1 MTHCIARLQATMPS
15 AFNFA
20 VWPFDCLNQDE
31 QRLVRDAVDI
41 GYYPEGQTI
50 LDAGAAPL
58 HLFVIIKG
66 RVGQYDGDELIATFG
81 PDDCFDG
88 RALVAGKASSRFVA
102 AEEVVAYQVA
112 RQAVRDLIAANATFG
127 ALLFSD
133 LGSKLS
139 AIAQR
144 QSMETM
150 QSLAV
155 SHVSDAFIRPAH
167 FVDAGTDVVSVVKL
181 FQAQNTSNVL
191 VRDGT
196 ASPPRVGIFTRSSL
210 QRAVLQG
217 TPLDRLPV
225 GQMSQFSLITVP
237 ASAQIGDALTLMLR
251 HRVHRL
257 VVTRG
262 DEILGL
268 LESLDVFSFLA
279 NHSYLL
285 TVQINLAQSLDA
297 LAQVAAQ
304 ITRMVTLLTR
314 GGSRID
320 HVASLVREINARLFE
335 RAWQMIAPPELVE
348 NSCLFV
354 MGSEGRGEQLLKT
367 DQDNALVLRDGYV
380 PPADLQRIVTRFS
393 DALAAFGYPPCPGGI
408 MLSRPEWCMTA
419 SDFARRIR
427 EWLILPSPEGL
438 MHLAIFFDAHAV
450 CGDVALLKQL
460 RRALLELTVD
470 NDAVLGRFAAAVEA
484 FSAAPGWRDRL
495 LGFGDSD
502 PVLDVKKE
510 GIFPIVHG
518 VRSLALAHRIL
529 DETGTV
535 PRLEALVRA
544 GALDA
549 HMAAELGDSLH
560 FLMML
565 RLKAG
570 LAEIDAHQP
579 VSSDVHLARLSSLE
593 RDLLKDALS
602 TVKRFKALLRQRWR
616 TEWM

>member
-1 MTHCIARLQATMPS
+1 MPS
-15 AFNFA
+15 AFNVA

-66 RVGQYDGDELIATFG
+66 RVAQYDGDDLIATFG

-285 TVQINLAQSLDA
+285 TVQINLAQDLDA

-304 ITRMVTLLTR
+304 ITRMVALLTR

-320 HVASLVREINARLFE
+320 HVASLVREINACLFE

-380 PPADLQRIVTRFS
+380 PPPDLQRIVTRFS

-450 CGDVALLKQL
+450 CGDAALLKQL
-460 RRALLELTVD
+460 RRTLLELTID

-495 LGFGDSD
+495 LGLGDPD

-518 VRSLALAHRIL
+518 VRSLALAHHIL

-535 PRLEALVRA
+535 PRLNALVRA
-544 GALDA
+544 EALDA
-549 HMAAELGDSLH
+549 HMAAELSESLH
-560 FLMML
+560 FLMTL

-579 VSSDVHLARLSSLE
+579 VSCDVHLSRLSSLE

-602 TVKRFKALLRQRWR
+602 AVKRFKALLRQRWR

>member
-1 MTHCIARLQATMPS
+1 MPS

-41 GYYPEGQTI
+41 GYYPQGQSI
-50 LDAGAAPL
+50 LDTGAAPQ
-58 HLFVIIKG
+58 HLFLIIKG
-66 RVGQYDGDELIATFG
+66 HVAQYDGEELIASYG

-285 TVQINLAQSLDA
+285 TVQINLAQDLDA

-304 ITRMVTLLTR
+304 ITRMVALLTR

-320 HVASLVREINARLFE
+320 HVASLVREINACLFE

-380 PPADLQRIVTRFS
+380 PPPDLQRIVTRFS

-450 CGDVALLKQL
+450 CGDAALLKQL
-460 RRALLELTVD
+460 RRTLLELTID

-495 LGFGDSD
+495 LGLGDPD

-518 VRSLALAHRIL
+518 VRSLALAHHIL

-535 PRLEALVRA
+535 PRLNALVRA
-544 GALDA
+544 EALDA
-549 HMAAELGDSLH
+549 HMAAELSESLH
-560 FLMML
+560 FLMTL

-579 VSSDVHLARLSSLE
+579 VSCDVHLSRLSSLE

-602 TVKRFKALLRQRWR
+602 AVKRFKALLRQRWR

>member
-1 MTHCIARLQATMPS
+1 MPS

-393 DALAAFGYPPCPGGI
+393 HALAAFGYPPCPGGI

-450 CGDVALLKQL
+450 CGDAALLKQL